1 MADLDKTLNNIFKK
15 VPKPAQETM
24 NFQAESGV
32 IGHVKVASVERLT
45 ILDHVAEH
53 EKENVI
59 SLDNKRPKQKV
70 APEHIVFGR
79 IYKRRCRND

>member
-15 VPKPAQETM
+15 APKPEQETM

-32 IGHVKVASVERLT
+32 IGHVMVASVERLN
-45 ILDHVAEH
+45 LP

-59 SLDNKRPKQKV
+59 SLDAKRTKPTTS
-70 APEHIVFGR
+70 EIFGGR
-79 IYKRRCRND
+79 IYRRRDV